1 MEYIWMGYGT
11 RLLLCMAINGPVM
24 STEENVISSDFISY
38 TECYLFLLWCDSSGH
53 RPCSL

>member
-38 TECYLFLLWCDSSGH
+38 TECYLFLL
-53 RPCSL
+53 